1 MEVKMKKIA
10 LIAHDNMKSEMV
22 SFAKKYEHIL
32 AKYPLVSTGTTG
44 LRVMEATNL
53 KIHRFK
59 SGPIGG
65 DQQIGAEVA
74 TDNIAAILFFRDPLT
89 SQPHE
94 PDISAL
100 IRIADVH
107 KVPIATNLASAEL
120 LIIGLNK

>member
-1 MEVKMKKIA
+1 MKKIA
-10 LIAHDNMKSEMV
+10 LIAHDNMKPEMV
-22 SFAKKYEHIL
+22 TFVKKNEHIL

-44 LRVMEATNL
+44 LRIMETTDL
-53 KIHRFK
+53 TVQRFK

-74 TDNIAAILFFRDPLT
+74 MDNIKAILFFRDPLT

-107 KVPIATNLASAEL
+107 KVPIATNLATAEL
-120 LIIGLNK
+120 LILGLDK

>member
-1 MEVKMKKIA
+1 MKKIA

-22 SFAKKYEHIL
+22 SFTKKYEHIL

>member
-1 MEVKMKKIA
+1 MKKIA

-107 KVPIATNLASAEL
+107 KVPIATNLASAKL
-120 LIIGLNK
+120 LIIGLNKWL

>member
-1 MEVKMKKIA
+1 MKKIA
-10 LIAHDNMKSEMV
+10 LIAHDNMKPEIV
-22 SFAKKYEHIL
+22 SFVQRHEHIL

-44 LRVMEATNL
+44 LRIMEATNL
-53 KIHRFK
+53 EIFRFK

-74 TDNIAAILFFRDPLT
+74 VDNIAAILFFRDPLT

-94 PDISAL
+94 PDITAL

-107 KVPIATNLASAEL
+107 KVPIATNLATAEL
-120 LIIGLNK
+120 LILGLDK

>member
-1 MEVKMKKIA
+1 MKKIA
-10 LIAHDNMKSEMV
+10 LIAHDNMKPEMV
-22 SFAKKYEHIL
+22 SFEKKYEHIL

-44 LRVMEATNL
+44 LRIMEATNL
-53 KIHRFK
+53 QIQRFK

-74 TDNIAAILFFRDPLT
+74 TDNIEAILFFRDPLT

-100 IRIADVH
+100 IRVADVH

>member
-1 MEVKMKKIA
+1 MKKIA

-74 TDNIAAILFFRDPLT
+74 TDNITAILFFRDPLT

>member
-1 MEVKMKKIA
+1 MKKIA
-10 LIAHDNMKSEMV
+10 LIAHDNMKPEMV
-22 SFAKKYEHIL
+22 TFAKKNEHIL

-44 LRVMEATNL
+44 LRIMETTGL
-53 KIHRFK
+53 TIHRFK

-74 TDNIAAILFFRDPLT
+74 MDNIKAILFFRDPLT

-107 KVPIATNLASAEL
+107 KVPIATNLATAEL
-120 LIIGLNK
+120 LILGLDK

>member
-1 MEVKMKKIA
+1 MKKIA

-32 AKYPLVSTGTTG
+32 AKYPLVPTGTTG

>member
-1 MEVKMKKIA
+1 MKKIA

-44 LRVMEATNL
+44 LRVIEATNL
-53 KIHRFK
+53 QVQRFR

-65 DQQIGAEVA
+65 DQQIGAEIA
-74 TDNIAAILFFRDPLT
+74 TDSIAAVLFFRDPLT

-107 KVPIATNLASAEL
+107 KVPIATNLATAEL
-120 LIIGLNK
+120 LISGLDK

>member
-1 MEVKMKKIA
+1 MKKIA
-10 LIAHDNMKSEMV
+10 LIAHDNMKPEMV

-44 LRVMEATNL
+44 LRIMEATNL
-53 KIHRFK
+53 QIQRFK

-100 IRIADVH
+100 IRVADVH

-120 LIIGLNK
+120 LIVGLDKWL

>member
-1 MEVKMKKIA
+1 MKKIA

>member
-1 MEVKMKKIA
+1 MKKIA

-44 LRVMEATNL
+44 LRIMEATNL
-53 KIHRFK
+53 QIQRFK

-74 TDNIAAILFFRDPLT
+74 TDNIAAVLFFRDPLT

-100 IRIADVH
+100 IRISDVH
-107 KVPIATNLASAEL
+107 KVPIATNLASGEL
-120 LIIGLNK
+120 LIIGLDKWLQ

>member
-1 MEVKMKKIA
+1 
-10 LIAHDNMKSEMV
+10 
-22 SFAKKYEHIL
+22 FAKKYEHIL

-44 LRVMEATNL
+44 LRIMEATNL
-53 KIHRFK
+53 QIQRFK

-74 TDNIAAILFFRDPLT
+74 TDNIAAVLFFRDPLT

-100 IRIADVH
+100 IRVSDVH

-120 LIIGLNK
+120 LIVGLDK